1 MYIYNKSVVLY
12 ENKFIFNCIII
23 RWLVEVILKA
33 EIQHKN
39 IAHIWRGIEMVQY
52 AITVVW

>member
-23 RWLVEVILKA
+23 GWLVEVILEV
-33 EIQHKN
+33 EIQHGN